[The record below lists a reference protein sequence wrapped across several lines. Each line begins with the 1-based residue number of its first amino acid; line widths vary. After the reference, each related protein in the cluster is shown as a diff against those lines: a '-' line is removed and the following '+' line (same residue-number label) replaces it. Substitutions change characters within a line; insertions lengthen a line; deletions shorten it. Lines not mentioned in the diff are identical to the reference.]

1 MVQPEHEQ
9 TLNVW
14 LADLLRK
21 NHGIDARQEQKQAGG
36 GRIDVEVRIGPVK
49 IALEAKQGQSA
60 AKKHLAIGDADKRL
74 ERRNADCAIATCYPD
89 GIASQEEIT
98 SSRIIWTIRDPSN
111 LIPANRARWS
121 NADLGELASIIKLA
135 PMQLGNPDL
144 AAAALSAS
152 LDEAVGRL
160 SEAQKREIA
169 RSLDL
174 PQGKSTKLTGQSSS
188 RWNQAAKRAM
198 LVVAT
203 AMMFHSRLDSHRE
216 ELRPEF
222 DSRQPEET
230 PFAGDW
236 PPMMA
241 QQCAD
246 VVRNNAT
253 AEKTRPQMGR
263 SPPTANFLTRFPPC
277 ESPQSMR

>member
-1 MVQPEHEQ
+1 MVQPEHEH

-49 IALEAKQGQSA
+49 IALEAEQGQSP
-60 AKKHLAIGDADKRL
+60 AKKREAIRDADKRL
-74 ERRNADCAIATCYPD
+74 ESRNADCAIATCYPD
-89 GIASQEEIT
+89 GMASQEDIAG
-98 SSRIIWTIRDPSN
+98 SRMLWTIRNPSN

-121 NADLGELASIIKLA
+121 DADLGELAAIIKLE
-135 PMQLGNPDL
+135 PMHLGNPDL

-152 LDEAVGRL
+152 LDEAVGRR

-174 PQGKSTKLTGQSSS
+174 PQGKSTKLAGQSSS
-188 RWNQAAKRAM
+188 RWNRAAKKAM

-203 AMMFHSRLDSHRE
+203 AMTFHSRLDSHRE

-222 DSRQPEET
+222 DRRQREET

-236 PPMMA
+236 PPMIA
-241 QQCAD
+241 QQC
-246 VVRNNAT
+246 VRDT
-253 AEKTRPQMGR
+253 D
-263 SPPTANFLTRFPPC
+263 
-277 ESPQSMR
+277 QSELLSAIRQHRH